1 MKSEEVH
8 EIWSGRSVILKKYT
22 QIVDVPPVI
31 AIAVR
36 TLLFLAFLFSLS
48 APAYGQ
54 RSARTEVLA
63 ALDTVLPKLKACTKQ
78 VAEGHGKWCK
88 QSTPASISNKIV
100 EDHSIRIT
108 VKFEPRPIGGIL
120 SVTADLIPAFS
131 GIGVPVR
138 TLDSRSVTAAVDAL
152 IPDEVEMIS
161 RELVDD
167 LSKSYAFGALA
178 KTEMK
183 TEENGMVV
191 IHSEYHFSPHT
202 RARE

>member
-1 MKSEEVH
+1 M
-8 EIWSGRSVILKKYT
+8 
-22 QIVDVPPVI
+22 
-31 AIAVR
+31 R
-36 TLLFLAFLFSLS
+36 TLVLFTFCLVLS
-48 APAYGQ
+48 IPAYGQ
-54 RSARTEVLA
+54 RSARAEVLA

-88 QSTPASISNKIV
+88 QSTPASISNKII
-100 EDHSIRIT
+100 EDHSVRIT

-138 TLDSRSVTAAVDAL
+138 VLDSRSVTAAVDAL
-152 IPDEVEMIS
+152 IPDEVEIVS

-183 TEENGMVV
+183 TEENGMVL
-191 IHSEYHFSPHT
+191 ILSEYHFSPHT
-202 RARE
+202 RDSE